1 MAFESLSDEF
11 IEGLISCRKHVEN
24 PKMREQVKPG
34 HKQFNYKVQ
43 ALDESGHQFM
53 LYTRQNTEEGMDDD
67 FSCGLLWLA
76 SNGECLTLCRYNGS
90 AHIHRNKLENTS
102 LELTCHIHRATE
114 KYIVANQKPEG
125 FAYPTEEYRTLN
137 EALHCLIKECCI
149 EGLMSGSTR
158 ANQIDL
164 FT

>member
-24 PKMREQVKPG
+24 PKAREQVKPG
-34 HKQFNYKVQ
+34 HKQFNYNVQ

-76 SNGECLTLCRYNGS
+76 ANGEC
-90 AHIHRNKLENTS
+90 
-102 LELTCHIHRATE
+102 
-114 KYIVANQKPEG
+114 
-125 FAYPTEEYRTLN
+125 RTLN

-149 EGLMSGSTR
+149 EGLRSGSTR